1 MVLRT
6 SFFCCRKQGVKE
18 MKEKLNDMQDKLLDC
33 LINDLNDPDRRT
45 PGLYTVVRGIL
56 SDHKDKINTI
66 PNEAIEAVE
75 AAMKDAIPFKIK
87 KAAY

>member
-1 MVLRT
+1 
-6 SFFCCRKQGVKE
+6 
-18 MKEKLNDMQDKLLDC
+18 MKDKLNKMQDLLMDC
-33 LINDLNDPDRRT
+33 LINDLNDPERRT

-56 SDHKDKINTI
+56 ADHKDKTNAI

-75 AAMKDAIPFKIK
+75 QALKDAAPFKIK

>member
-6 SFFCCRKQGVKE
+6 SFLCCRKQGVKE

>member
-1 MVLRT
+1 
-6 SFFCCRKQGVKE
+6 
-18 MKEKLNDMQDKLLDC
+18 MKEKLNNMQEKLLDC
-33 LINDLNDPDRRT
+33 LISDLSDPDRRT

-56 SDHKDKINTI
+56 SDHKDKVNTF

-75 AAMKDAIPFKIK
+75 AAMKDSVPFKIK

>member
-1 MVLRT
+1 
-6 SFFCCRKQGVKE
+6 
-18 MKEKLNDMQDKLLDC
+18 MKDKLNEMQSKLLDC

-56 SDHKDKINTI
+56 SDHKDQVNKI
-66 PNEAIEAVE
+66 PNESIEAVE
-75 AAMKDAIPFKIK
+75 AAMKDAAPFKIK

>member
-1 MVLRT
+1 
-6 SFFCCRKQGVKE
+6 
-18 MKEKLNDMQDKLLDC
+18 MQDKLLDC

-56 SDHKDKINTI
+56 SDHKDKVNAI
-66 PNEAIEAVE
+66 PSESIEAVE
-75 AAMKDAIPFKIK
+75 AAMKDAVPFKIK

>member
-1 MVLRT
+1 
-6 SFFCCRKQGVKE
+6 
-18 MKEKLNDMQDKLLDC
+18 MQDLLMDC

-56 SDHKDKINTI
+56 ADHKDKTNSI
-66 PNEAIEAVE
+66 PSETIEAVE
-75 AAMKDAIPFKIK
+75 QALKDAAPFKIK

>member
-1 MVLRT
+1 
-6 SFFCCRKQGVKE
+6 
-18 MKEKLNDMQDKLLDC
+18 MKDKLNEMQSKLLDC

-56 SDHKDKINTI
+56 SDHKDQVNKI
-66 PNEAIEAVE
+66 PNESIEAVE
-75 AAMKDAIPFKIK
+75 AAMKDAAPFKIN

>member
-1 MVLRT
+1 
-6 SFFCCRKQGVKE
+6 
-18 MKEKLNDMQDKLLDC
+18 MKEKLNDIQDKLLDC

-56 SDHKDKINTI
+56 SDHKDKVNAI
-66 PNEAIEAVE
+66 PSESIEAVE
-75 AAMKDAIPFKIK
+75 AAMKDAVPFKIK